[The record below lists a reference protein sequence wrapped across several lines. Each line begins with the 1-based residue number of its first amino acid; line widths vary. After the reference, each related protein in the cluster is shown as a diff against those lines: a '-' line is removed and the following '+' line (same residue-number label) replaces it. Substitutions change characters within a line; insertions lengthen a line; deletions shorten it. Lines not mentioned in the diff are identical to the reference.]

1 MTLSLKVEET
11 IFFKLQPLKFTNG
24 IRVADLE
31 VSWSSI
37 NQGKT
42 FVLEISVCYNKMD
55 PLVHKLVSIQVV
67 DVSHVLDLQVLE
79 C

>member
-11 IFFKLQPLKFTNG
+11 IFFKLQPLKFTKG

-37 NQGKT
+37 NQ
-42 FVLEISVCYNKMD
+42 
-55 PLVHKLVSIQVV
+55 
-67 DVSHVLDLQVLE
+67 
-79 C
+79 